1 MDTEKLLTG
10 TELYGFLV
18 NNGSPYLEELAAA
31 AEVLGDAGLDEAEIK
46 LALEFANCIVGLHLY
61 VPFHDRYK
69 DTQVYF
75 LTRGRIKGQIADCL
89 PGPVD
94 GYVIYAK
101 NLQETVRAELME
113 LLDYDRMITQEAYL
127 VAQAVCL
134 IRRQLL
140 KVGEVKAIKR
150 SDHLKTLD
158 PVLKETIKL
167 FDENFDPLEQ
177 IPDVDGQSLKIEFDV
192 TVIDNLVIGQIEWGM
207 SLDELVCLVKLEIK

>member
-1 MDTEKLLTG
+1 MDTDKLLTG

-46 LALEFANCIVGLHLY
+46 LAMEFANCIVGLHLY
-61 VPFHDRYK
+61 VPFQDCHK
-69 DTQVYF
+69 DIQVYF
-75 LTRGRIKGQIADCL
+75 LAQDQIKGQITDCL

-101 NLQETVRAELME
+101 SLQETVRTELME

-127 VAQAVCL
+127 VARAVCL

-140 KVGEVKAIKR
+140 KTGEVKSIKR

-158 PVLKETIKL
+158 PALKETIKL
-167 FDENFDPLEQ
+167 FDENFDPMEQ
-177 IPDVDGQSLKIEFDV
+177 IPDVDEQTLKIEFDI

-207 SLDELVCLVKLEIK
+207 SLDELVRLVKLEI